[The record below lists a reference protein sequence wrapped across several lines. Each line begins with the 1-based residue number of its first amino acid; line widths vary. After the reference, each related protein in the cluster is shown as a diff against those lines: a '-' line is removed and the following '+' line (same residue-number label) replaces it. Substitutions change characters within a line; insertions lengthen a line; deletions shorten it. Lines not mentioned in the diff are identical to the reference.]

1 MGIGY
6 ALSTYARYGMVDVQE
21 ASPDGLHFFHT
32 ELLFNRDLNR
42 KLLER
47 AEKCG
52 FKAIILTVDKP
63 VLGKRIG
70 CQRDRSWITMGLK

>member
-6 ALSTYARYGMVDVQE
+6 AVSTYARYGMVDVKE
-21 ASPDGLHFFHT
+21 ASPDGLHFFQT
-32 ELLFNRDLNR
+32 ELLFDRDLNR

-52 FKAIILTVDKP
+52 FKAIILTVDK
-63 VLGKRIG
+63 VVIGKRI
-70 CQRDRSWITMGLK
+70 RSQSRITIPMGLK